1 MASDLLGLFLFI
13 GCMVIFFMTVVI
25 YERFAPKLGDVRIVQ
40 LADGRYAVEK
50 RDYCG
55 CDEHATADWIRQKEF
70 NALSEAETCRDSIA
84 PKREV
89 PAVRVVK

>member
-1 MASDLLGLFLFI
+1 MPSDLLGLFLFI
-13 GCMVIFFMTVVI
+13 GCMIIFFMVVVI

-50 RDYCG
+50 RVFCG
-55 CDEHATADWIRQKEF
+55 YDDSGSDEWVRQEEF
-70 NALSEAETCRDSIA
+70 NTLSEAETFRDSIA
-84 PKREV
+84 PKREI